1 MNKLIKDGKVAVLI
15 SQDFGAGWSTWNR
28 EQLELDMLFDAGLAD
43 LVLKGNPEQIL
54 AYATVKWPNAYLGG
68 LEDLTVVWV
77 EQGQLI
83 KINEYDGRESIEYR
97 DSDDW
102 ITV

>member
-1 MNKLIKDGKVAVLI
+1 VNKLIKDGKVAVLI
-15 SQDFGAGWSTWNR
+15 SQGFGAGWSTWNR
-28 EQLELDMLFDAGLAD
+28 EELNMLFDAGLAD
-43 LVLKGNPEQIL
+43 LVLKGDPEQIL
-54 AYATVKWPNAYLGG
+54 AYATLKWPDAYLGS

-83 KINEYDGRESIEYR
+83 KINEYDGRERIEYR

>member
-1 MNKLIKDGKVAVLI
+1 MNKLVKDGKVAVLI
-15 SQDFGAGWSTWNR
+15 SPGFGAGWSTWNLKYP
-28 EQLELDMLFDAGLAD
+28 EILFDAGMVD
-43 LVLKGNPEQIL
+43 LVLKGNREQMI
-54 AYATVKWPNAYLGG
+54 AYATVKWPDAYLGG
-68 LEDLTVVWV
+68 LSKLEVEWI

-83 KINEYDGRESIEYR
+83 KINEYDGSESIEYR